1 MAQFTST
8 QVEQL
13 EMLLGYANSI
23 TLVHSRLSSIY
34 SQSIYDRSVEIV
46 AELGNIDSLLS
57 GSNSSLDVAY
67 VVEAR
72 SSKLSY
78 VQQMSMLKSTGSR
91 LLRELAYLLSV
102 QLAFNKYSGSSS
114 ISYW

>member
-1 MAQFTST
+1 MAQFTTT

-23 TLVHSRLSSIY
+23 TLVHNRLSSPY
-34 SQSIYDRSVEIV
+34 SQSIYDRSIEIV

-78 VQQMSMLKSTGSR
+78 TKQIAILKSTGSR

-102 QLAFNKYSGSSS
+102 QLVFNKYSSGSTVA
-114 ISYW
+114 YW